1 VTLVDE
7 DRLTLT
13 FTRVF
18 KLSLYSSIFY
28 FPCSILTPLFFVFIF
43 CGVFLSFFMGHL
55 VIVLPII
62 HRIMTFKYLFDI
74 FKPFFSL
81 HVIIILL
88 LFLKTYQSF
97 IRYNLIHS
105 YVTYSIQNI
114 VLVVK
119 LYHIQINRLSYVW
132 RLVLHWKLFTY
143 TVYTMK
149 YVINIKI
156 FNNYASRFSSL
167 RHKWH

>member
-1 VTLVDE
+1 M
-7 DRLTLT
+7 
-13 FTRVF
+13 
-18 KLSLYSSIFY
+18 Y
-28 FPCSILTPLFFVFIF
+28 
-43 CGVFLSFFMGHL
+43 HL

-74 FKPFFSL
+74 FKPFFPL

-97 IRYNLIHS
+97 IGYNLIHS

-119 LYHIQINRLSYVW
+119 LYHIQINRLSYV
-132 RLVLHWKLFTY
+132 
-143 TVYTMK
+143 
-149 YVINIKI
+149 
-156 FNNYASRFSSL
+156 
-167 RHKWH
+167 